1 MLRNKGN
8 GILTIDSIKDLSAED
23 AKKLS
28 AKYTKIQ
35 ILSQGFGYGTKN
47 TNYVGYYQQDPYD
60 VNEFIA
66 CREKLDELI
75 EKIDPNSSDLEKF
88 SEIYYR
94 VCQNIEYDYPAGYPD
109 TRIQEEYSRLNK
121 FRSRD
126 LRNGLLDGKAI
137 CSGYAYI
144 LKSALELVGIDAVYV
159 CGPVNEDLKKQ
170 KNFLNYYR
178 NLKKDSPLKKILE
191 KRANNS
197 YKEYNEAEW
206 HAWNKVKIDGV
217 WYNCDPTWDRE
228 NISVGKS
235 PEFVLKSDKNF
246 EKDGKYCENGPECKN
261 NFSKNK
267 IKSTFKKI
275 FNKYEINLL
284 PKSKK
289 SKENNNSFRDNISID
304 ESLDFEK
311 TIIRDKKYR
320 EDFEK
325 DAGYTISE
333 LVKMGF
339 TPDEIIGLSPKILNR
354 PGRIRAAIEHKQRE
368 KNKTNK
374 TRQDGKDDFDEER

>member
-1 MLRNKGN
+1 MH
-8 GILTIDSIKDLSAED
+8 GI
-23 AKKLS
+23 KL
-28 AKYTKIQ
+28 K
-35 ILSQGFGYGTKN
+35 LMVYGIIVTQH
-47 TNYVGYYQQDPYD
+47 G
-60 VNEFIA
+60 
-66 CREKLDELI
+66 
-75 EKIDPNSSDLEKF
+75 
-88 SEIYYR
+88 
-94 VCQNIEYDYPAGYPD
+94 
-109 TRIQEEYSRLNK
+109 
-121 FRSRD
+121 
-126 LRNGLLDGKAI
+126 
-137 CSGYAYI
+137 
-144 LKSALELVGIDAVYV
+144 
-159 CGPVNEDLKKQ
+159 
-170 KNFLNYYR
+170 
-178 NLKKDSPLKKILE
+178 
-191 KRANNS
+191 
-197 YKEYNEAEW
+197 
-206 HAWNKVKIDGV
+206 
-217 WYNCDPTWDRE
+217 
-228 NISVGKS
+228 
-235 PEFVLKSDKNF
+235 F

-304 ESLDFEK
+304 QSLDFEK

-368 KNKTNK
+368 KTKTNK

>member
-8 GILTIDSIKDLSAED
+8 GILTIDSIKDLSAGD

-191 KRANNS
+191 KRANNA

-206 HAWNKVKIDGV
+206 HAWNKVKIDDL
-217 WYNCDPTWDRE
+217 WYNCDPTWDRD

-284 PKSKK
+284 PKSKT
-289 SKENNNSFRDNISID
+289 SKENNNSFRDNIAIDQSI
-304 ESLDFEK
+304 DFEK

-339 TPDEIIGLSPKILNR
+339 TPDEIIELSPKILDR

-368 KNKTNK
+368 KAETNK

>member
-1 MLRNKGN
+1 MLRDKGN

-23 AKKLS
+23 AKNLS

-47 TNYVGYYQQDPYD
+47 TNYVGYYQRDPYD

-109 TRIQEEYSRLNK
+109 TRIQEEYSKLNK

-137 CSGYAYI
+137 CCGYAYI

-178 NLKKDSPLKKILE
+178 KLKKDSPLKKILE
-191 KRANNS
+191 KKANNF
-197 YKEYNEAEW
+197 YKEYNEADW
-206 HAWNKVKIDGV
+206 HAWNKVKIDDL
-217 WYNCDPTWDRE
+217 WYNCDPTWDRN
-228 NISVGKS
+228 NIVFGKN
-235 PEFVLKSDKNF
+235 PEFVLKSDKDF
-246 EKDGKYCENGPECKN
+246 EKDGKYCKNGPECKN

-284 PKSKK
+284 PKSKT
-289 SKENNNSFRDNISID
+289 SKENNNSFRDNIAID
-304 ESLDFEK
+304 QSLDFEK

-339 TPDEIIGLSPKILNR
+339 TPDEIIELSPKILDR

-368 KNKTNK
+368 KAETNK